1 MLYLGLSR
9 NIHKFAVC
17 EHVTNEIHRIMDVFL
32 KHFNIQNQAQN
43 LKYSFVS
50 AKSDARLA

>member
-1 MLYLGLSR
+1 MR
-9 NIHKFAVC
+9 
-17 EHVTNEIHRIMDVFL
+17 ENEIHRINDVFL